1 MSPKA
6 WGTVAFALGLMLL
19 NVRPAPAQLALPAT
33 SLANRPLA
41 TEATTFW
48 QEQTVAEGE
57 AEAAAPAEAEFVGS
71 TIFQSGFF
79 GVRVWGPLLVEAHYF
94 GMEDTDAGVTGLSWE
109 FRHRGLRILPG
120 LAWTFSS
127 KNRPGPA
134 ATVRWGVETASW
146 VSQGLWAV
154 SLRAGTFEP
163 ENTGAH
169 ESEGDTNAEVY
180 AHILDGV
187 HVSRRFGRWEA
198 GPMLEH
204 IRYRD
209 ENEWKGG
216 ARVAWAFGRGFK
228 IVTQAVAPD
237 PELRLGLAWE
247 P

>member
-6 WGTVAFALGLMLL
+6 WGTVAFALGLILL
-19 NVRPAPAQLALPAT
+19 NVRPAPAQLASPAT
-33 SLANRPLA
+33 NLANRPLT

-79 GVRVWGPLLVEAHYF
+79 AVRVWGPLLVEAHYF
-94 GMEDTDAGVTGLSWE
+94 GVEDTDIGATGLSWE

-127 KNRPGPA
+127 NNRPGLA

-154 SLRAGTFEP
+154 SLRAGLFEP
-163 ENTGAH
+163 EDTEAH
-169 ESEGDTNAEVY
+169 ESEGDTGAEVY
-180 AHILDGV
+180 AHILDGA
-187 HVSRRFGRWEA
+187 HLSRRFGRWEA

-216 ARVAWAFGRGFK
+216 ARVAWAFGRGFR